1 VTRTLRLALA
11 YDGTGFRGFA
21 RQPGLR
27 TVEGVLLAAL
37 GAVYDTADHLAVCG
51 RTDTGVHA
59 LCQVVSV
66 RADGG
71 PPLEV
76 TARVLTDALPD
87 DVAVLDAREAAAGF
101 HARHDARAR
110 AYLYRV
116 RVAPARAPLD
126 ARRVLHH
133 PRPLDGA
140 VLDRLATAVRGTHDF
155 GAFTPAETQHEDF
168 VRSVHHARWLAAGD
182 DELAFEIAADRFLRH
197 QVRTLVG
204 TMLAC
209 ARGERDPAGFEPLLA
224 GAPRAAGGPT
234 APPWGLYL
242 AGARFAGEPDGT
254 ELAALAAARAMFVG
268 FPR

>member
-27 TVEGVLLAAL
+27 TVEGVLRAAL
-37 GAVYDTADHLAVCG
+37 DAVYDAVDGLAVCG

-59 LCQVVSV
+59 LGQVVSV
-66 RADGG
+66 RVDGG
-71 PPLEV
+71 PPIGV
-76 TARVLTDALPD
+76 TARVLTDALPE
-87 DVAVLDAREAAAGF
+87 DVAVLEAREAAPGF

-110 AYLYRV
+110 AYVYRV
-116 RVAPARAPLD
+116 RVAPTRAPLD
-126 ARRVLHH
+126 ARRALHH
-133 PRPLDGA
+133 PRPLDA
-140 VLDRLATAVRGTHDF
+140 TLLDRFAALVPGTHDF
-155 GAFTPAETQHEDF
+155 GAFTPAETQHADF
-168 VRSVHHARWLAAGD
+168 VRRVHHARWVHAGD
-182 DELAFEIAADRFLRH
+182 EAQFEIAADRFLRH

-209 ARGERDPAGFEPLLA
+209 ARGERDPAGFAPLLA
-224 GAPRAAGGPT
+224 GASRAEGGPT

-242 AGARFAGEPDGT
+242 VGARFAGEPDGA
-254 ELAALAAARAMFVG
+254 ELVALAAARAMFVG

>member
-27 TVEGVLLAAL
+27 TVEGVLRAAL
-37 GAVYDTADHLAVCG
+37 DAVYDAADGLAVCG

-59 LCQVVSV
+59 LGQVVSV
-66 RADGG
+66 RVDGG
-71 PPLEV
+71 PPTGV

-87 DVAVLDAREAAAGF
+87 DVAVLEAREAAAGF

-116 RVAPARAPLD
+116 RVAPVRAALD

-133 PRPLDGA
+133 PRPLERA
-140 VLDRLATAVRGTHDF
+140 VLDRLAAETLGTHDF
-155 GAFTPAETQHEDF
+155 GAFTPAETQHADF
-168 VRSVHHARWLAAGD
+168 VRSVHHARWLAAG
-182 DELAFEIAADRFLRH
+182 EEVVFEIAADRFLRH

-209 ARGERDPAGFEPLLA
+209 ARGERDPAGFAALLA
-224 GAPRAAGGPT
+224 GAPRAEGGPT
-234 APPWGLYL
+234 APPWALYL
-242 AGARFAGEPDGT
+242 AGVRFAGEPEGT
-254 ELAALAAARAMFVG
+254 ELEGLAGARSMFVG